1 VLVNSGQSPDGFG
14 MKLLRGDQAQTTGAN
29 PAGTTVAAPTNLQD
43 YVGNFPLAP
52 AFVMSVTTDQG
63 NLFFQATG
71 QSRLSLVPISA
82 DRFKVKDVDAEVS
95 FERDAA
101 GKVVALVLRQNGMD
115 QRAPRGEVQLPVEI
129 ALPAEELAEYVGDYA
144 LTPAAGMNVA
154 VQDGRL
160 AIQVTGQPRFPV
172 YASAKD
178 RFFYTVVDAQ
188 IAFQRDA
195 MGRVS
200 GLVLHQGGADLVAA
214 KK

>member
-1 VLVNSGQSPDGFG
+1 
-14 MKLLRGDQAQTTGAN
+14 
-29 PAGTTVAAPTNLQD
+29 
-43 YVGNFPLAP
+43 
-52 AFVMSVTTDQG
+52 
-63 NLFFQATG
+63 
-71 QSRLSLVPISA
+71 
-82 DRFKVKDVDAEVS
+82 
-95 FERDAA
+95 
-101 GKVVALVLRQNGMD
+101 
-115 QRAPRGEVQLPVEI
+115 
-129 ALPAEELAEYVGDYA
+129 
-144 LTPAAGMNVA
+144 MNVA

-195 MGRVS
+195 TGRVT